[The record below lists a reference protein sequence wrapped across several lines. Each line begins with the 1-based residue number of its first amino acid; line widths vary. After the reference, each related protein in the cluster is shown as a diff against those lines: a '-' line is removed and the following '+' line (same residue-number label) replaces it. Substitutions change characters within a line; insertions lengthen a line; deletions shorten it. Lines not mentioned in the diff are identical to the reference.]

1 MQQPLNILKQT
12 DQDQSVTYSCLKSCG
27 TSIMTLWYIFL
38 EIGPLQSK
46 KMINNNFKQLL
57 LIIIIQIGPCTH
69 SDWQKFM
76 FYQSTKQRKR
86 KSMLNS
92 LSSFQQTVPRTIF
105 GYPEAICD
113 KRTSSKPEVSW
124 WSKQATII
132 VDFTARQKKSESSG
146 N

>member
-1 MQQPLNILKQT
+1 MKLNKIINIDHVSPRK
-12 DQDQSVTYSCLKSCG
+12 
-27 TSIMTLWYIFL
+27 
-38 EIGPLQSK
+38 IGYVNKLQ
-46 KMINNNFKQLL
+46 N
-57 LIIIIQIGPCTH
+57 
-69 SDWQKFM
+69 
-76 FYQSTKQRKR
+76 
-86 KSMLNS
+86 

-105 GYPEAICD
+105 GYPEAIGD